1 MSRFDP
7 GLMRLKEGIM
17 KWRFRFSILFLG
29 MAMILS
35 MAAAQ
40 KVETVNGVQIVH
52 NEKAG
57 QWGNNPAV
65 KLELVRT
72 IGGLDADE
80 NLSFNA
86 PYDIV
91 LDSAGNM
98 YILDTGNNRIQKLD
112 PQGKFIKTIGRQG
125 QGPGEFQGAFSL
137 DIDEQDNLFVLEVRN
152 MRIQVLSSEGRS
164 LSTVKFD
171 AFSMGQI
178 RRLKPGLFVKGGS
191 INLRSLMD
199 RPRKLPKLLEI
210 IDRDGRTIKT
220 FGEATDYKDA
230 NVNSHANSFSLDT
243 DAEKNICLSF
253 WYQNRI
259 DKYAAD
265 GTPLWRADRV
275 LNYGT
280 EVIDKGIIERSER
293 GTSIQAPTM
302 NMVSMGI
309 AADGKGRIWVNTL
322 RRQMSREEQGARV
335 SVGGITRTVAEPKIE
350 KMDVYKLEIYGP
362 DGILLGEIPLNH
374 HAHGL
379 RIFGDNLFIWE
390 RNNTTYYQYKI
401 IEK

>member
-1 MSRFDP
+1 
-7 GLMRLKEGIM
+7 M
-17 KWRFRFSILFLG
+17 KWRFRFPILFLG
-29 MAMILS
+29 MAMVLS

-137 DIDEQDNLFVLEVRN
+137 DIDEQDNLFVFDVRN

-191 INLRSLMD
+191 INIRSLMD

-210 IDRDGRTIKT
+210 LDRDGRTKKA
-220 FGEATDYKDA
+220 FGEAMDYKDA
-230 NVNSHANSFSLDT
+230 NVNSHANRFSLDT

-259 DKYAAD
+259 EKYASD

-280 EVIDKGIIERSER
+280 EVIDKGNIERSEQ

-302 NMVSMGI
+302 NMVSVGI

-322 RRQMSREEQGARV
+322 RRQMSLEEQGQ
-335 SVGGITRTVAEPKIE
+335 RTVVSGAGGRAGVGRTVEPKIE
-350 KMDVYKLEIYGP
+350 KMDVYKLEIFSP

>member
-1 MSRFDP
+1 
-7 GLMRLKEGIM
+7 M
-17 KWRFRFSILFLG
+17 KRRFRLPILFLG
-29 MAMILS
+29 MAMVLS
-35 MAAAQ
+35 MAEAQ
-40 KVETVNGVQIVH
+40 KVETANGIRVVH

-57 QWGNNPAV
+57 QWGEKPAV

-98 YILDTGNNRIQKLD
+98 YILDTGNNRIQKLG

-125 QGPGEFQGAFSL
+125 QGPGEFQGVFSI
-137 DIDEQDNLFVLEVRN
+137 DIDEQDNLFVYEVRN
-152 MRIQVLSSEGRS
+152 MRIQVLSSEGRP

-191 INLRSLMD
+191 INLRSVMD
-199 RPRKLPKLLEI
+199 RPRKLPRLVEI
-210 IDRDGRTIKT
+210 VDRDGRTKKA

-230 NVNSHANSFSLDT
+230 NVNSHANNFCLDT

-275 LNYGT
+275 LSYGT
-280 EVIDKGIIERSER
+280 DVIDKGRIERSEQ
-293 GTSIQAPTM
+293 GSSIQLPTM

-309 AADGKGRIWVNTL
+309 AADSKGRIWVNTL
-322 RRQMSREEQGARV
+322 RRQMSREEQGARL
-335 SVGGITRTVAEPKIE
+335 SVGGITRTLAEPKLE
-350 KMDVYKLEIYGP
+350 KMDVFKLEIYSP

-379 RIFGDNLFIWE
+379 RIFGDSLFIWE
-390 RNNTTYYQYKI
+390 RNTTTYYQYKI
-401 IEK
+401 IER